1 MAERIW
7 TGLDVLAADGLACVI
22 CGRGLLSG
30 RSRVRLPVGRSDTG
44 SQVFAC
50 IGDCAAMA
58 ETMPE
63 MLTLPEQALS
73 VAGMTFLM
81 VLDRVGGD
89 PRHVWHGVLVAATVR
104 AATPLVQAAELRHIA
119 TDPTTSDRWA
129 RSLRARAIEL
139 DPSGGER

>member
-1 MAERIW
+1 
-7 TGLDVLAADGLACVI
+7 
-22 CGRGLLSG
+22 
-30 RSRVRLPVGRSDTG
+30 SDTG

-63 MLTLPEQALS
+63 VLTIPGEALA
-73 VAGMTFLM
+73 VAGMAFLM

-104 AATPLVQAAELRHIA
+104 AATPLVQAAELRRIA

-129 RSLRARAIEL
+129 RSLRSRATEL
-139 DPSGGER
+139 DPTGGER

>member
-22 CGRGLLSG
+22 CGRGLLSRG
-30 RSRVRLPVGRSDTG
+30 SRVRLPVGRSQSG

-63 MLTLPEQALS
+63 VLTIPGEALA
-73 VAGMTFLM
+73 VAGMAFLM

-104 AATPLVQAAELRHIA
+104 AATPLVQAAELRRIA

-129 RSLRARAIEL
+129 RSLRSRATEL
-139 DPSGGER
+139 DPTGGER

>member
-22 CGRGLLSG
+22 CGRGLLSRG
-30 RSRVRLPVGRSDTG
+30 SRVRLPVGRSQSG

-50 IGDCAAMA
+50 IGDCAGMA
-58 ETMPE
+58 ETMPQV
-63 MLTLPEQALS
+63 LTLPEQALA
-73 VAGMTFLM
+73 VAGMAFLM

-89 PRHVWHGVLVAATVR
+89 PRQVWHGVLVAATVR
-104 AATPLVQAAELRHIA
+104 AATPLVQAAELRRIA
-119 TDPTTSDRWA
+119 DETTTSDRWA
-129 RSLRARAIEL
+129 GSLWSRAIEL

>member
-1 MAERIW
+1 MTERIW
-7 TGLDVLAADGLACVI
+7 TGLDALATDGLACVI
-22 CGRGLLSG
+22 CGRGLLS
-30 RSRVRLPVGRSDTG
+30 RTARVRLPVGRAQSG

-58 ETMPE
+58 ETMPQV
-63 MLTLPEQALS
+63 LVIPEQALS
-73 VAGMTFLM
+73 VAGMAFLM

-104 AATPLVQAAELRHIA
+104 AATPLVQAAELRRIA

-129 RSLRARAIEL
+129 GSLRSRAIEL